1 MANGS
6 GDTRAFDEERAHRDF
21 DASLAAGR
29 AASQAAIL
37 INGGAATALLAYLA
51 GKAGVPIAQGGVP
64 VGVIRA
70 ACIAFLCYAGG
81 VFLGA
86 LSMWH
91 YARAGALFAWA
102 GLDKLRDRAVLSG
115 TGNTIRTG
123 SYDEANYEAQRR
135 ARSAWFWPWDQE
147 KRNAWKDG
155 WVTLFTD
162 RIARPAWF
170 KVLFDQTMVGSNLE
184 HARGHLSL
192 QAAAFF
198 WSLVLFLGATW
209 ASLFRCIPGWERGE
223 RGRL

>member
-1 MANGS
+1 MANGT

-21 DASLAAGR
+21 DASLQAGR

-81 VFLGA
+81 
-86 LSMWH
+86 
-91 YARAGALFAWA
+91 
-102 GLDKLRDRAVLSG
+102 
-115 TGNTIRTG
+115 
-123 SYDEANYEAQRR
+123 
-135 ARSAWFWPWDQE
+135 
-147 KRNAWKDG
+147 
-155 WVTLFTD
+155 
-162 RIARPAWF
+162 WF

-198 WSLVLFLGATW
+198 GSLVVFLGD
-209 ASLFRCIPGWERGE
+209 SMGIVISV
-223 RGRL
+223 

>member
-6 GDTRAFDEERAHRDF
+6 GNTRAFDEERAHRDF
-21 DASLAAGR
+21 DASLEAGR

-51 GKAGVPIAQGGVP
+51 GKAGVPIAQAGVP
-64 VGVIRA
+64 VGIIRA
-70 ACIAFLCYAGG
+70 ACLAFLCYAGG

-86 LSMWH
+86 VSMWH

-102 GLDKLRDRAVLSG
+102 GLDKLRDRSVLSG

-162 RIARPAWF
+162 RTARPAWF

-198 WSLVLFLGATW
+198 WSLVLFLGATMGI
-209 ASLFRCIPGWERGE
+209 AISMYSGLGKG
-223 RGRL
+223 

>member
-1 MANGS
+1 MANGT
-6 GDTRAFDEERAHRDF
+6 GNTRPFDEERAHRDF
-21 DASLAAGR
+21 DASLEAGR
-29 AASQAAIL
+29 AASQPAIL

-51 GKAGVPIAQGGVP
+51 GKAGVPISEGGVP
-64 VGVIRA
+64 VEVIRA

-86 LSMWH
+86 VSMWH

-102 GLDKLRDRAVLSG
+102 GLDKLRDRSVLSE

-123 SYDEANYEAQRR
+123 SYDEADYEAQRR

-147 KRNAWKDG
+147 KRNAWKEG

-162 RIARPAWF
+162 RTARPAWF

-198 WSLVLFLGATW
+198 SSLVLFLGATM
-209 ASLFRCIPGWERGE
+209 AIAISMYSGLGKG
-223 RGRL
+223 